1 MKGQHKTGQ
10 AFGGRIMCLGK
21 IAYGFFKFTVLCG
34 TCAVQAE
41 PAMEIPGCLLQLD
54 ASEMTGDS
62 APLSTWPDESGNALH
77 AVQPD
82 PARQPFCAERAIGG
96 RSAVRFNGKA
106 FLTIPLKREW
116 SASDWTVFAVASLNA
131 DTPANYR
138 GIIGNRFGPGNT
150 SWWSLGTKGDGTC
163 YLELAAGIGVD
174 TALPLANGRAAVYA
188 VIKQGQGFSLYRNGA
203 LLGTAERADV
213 GGPDNE
219 LRIGMWFGDGQEWNG
234 DTGEIILCGQALGNE
249 ERERIESYLSEKWSV
264 LFAQRVIVRKDRWTE
279 TLLATR
285 AGLSSKEGGAGW
297 DDGVLGEVWDAL
309 KLAHPQEAAR
319 FECYAN
325 RAQRRPLEW
334 LRSFRDISFEQ
345 DVINTAGP
353 RMGARAE
360 ALAQAGAGP
369 NDPRWLAL
377 VEDVGKLRDSFVD
390 CERQLDQVNIAALRR
405 AVEDLSMTFPGQYTE
420 GAAFLARLE
429 AIETS
434 LEDVCQGLAR
444 GDDAALS
451 GAQEILAFQRE
462 ALLANPLLGFDK
474 ILLVRRGLAS
484 PALGLV
490 QNWQS
495 NCALPREGFE
505 DAIVTLD
512 LNTPDGMLTE
522 VYRPERPVFVGDVDL
537 HFDADR
543 MLFSSI
549 GTQNCWQIFELRA
562 DGTGLRQVT
571 PGADPDVDNY
581 DPCYLPDGDIVF
593 ASTAFFTAVPCVNGS
608 TRCANLYR
616 MKADGTSIRQLCFDQ
631 EHNWCPTVL
640 PNGRILYLR
649 WEYTDTPHSHDRV
662 LFHMNPDGT
671 GQMEYYGS
679 NSYWPNSLFYAR
691 PIPGSPTRFAGIVSG
706 HHGVPRMGE
715 LVLFD
720 IAKGRRETEGA
731 VQRIPG
737 YGKGVDWGGDLNHD
751 SPLIAD
757 NLVDASWPKFLHP
770 YPLSDKY
777 FLVACKPA
785 PDALWGIY
793 LVDVF
798 DNMLL
803 LKEAP
808 GYALFEP
815 LPFRKTPAPPVIP
828 DATKPDR
835 DDALV
840 YLADVYTGDGLRGIP
855 RGEVKSLRLFTY
867 HFLYP
872 GMGGPQAVVGME
884 GPWDIRRTLGTVPVE
899 EDGSAYFRV
908 PANTPISIQPLD
920 GEGKALQLMR
930 SWFTGMRG
938 ETVSCAGCHESQ
950 NSTPEV
956 RSGMALRRG
965 PSEIVPWFGPSR
977 GYNFERE
984 LQPVLDAYCT
994 ACHNGE
1000 PRSDGR
1006 MIPNLKERA
1015 HITDY
1020 TSVFHSGGVDAG
1032 HFSVAYT
1039 ELHRFVRRPGLE
1051 SDYHL
1056 LTPMEFHADATELV
1070 QMLRKGH
1077 HQVKLDEDA
1086 WDWLITWIDFNAP
1099 FHGTWTEIAG
1109 KERVEYPAKRR
1120 RELLQRYAGMDTDP
1134 EAIPA
1139 APSAAP
1145 VPITPE
1151 PDSEAAQPLVQCAD
1165 WPFSSDEARRR
1176 QEALGEIHRSVDL
1189 GDGIRM
1195 DLVRIPAG
1203 EFVLGQEDGLPDER
1217 PASVV
1222 RIEKPFWMGVCEV
1235 TNAQFELFDPKHD
1248 SGVESRFSM
1257 QFGVRG
1263 FYVNGPGQPVVRVSW
1278 NNAMA
1283 FCAWLSEQT
1292 GKRFTLPTEA
1302 QWEYACRAGAA
1313 TPFFY
1318 GDLGTDWS
1326 PYANLA
1332 DAKLREFVCH
1342 TYKKEREPWLNASK
1356 YDDWIPKDL
1365 RFNDNGFL
1373 SDATGQYA
1381 PNAWGLCD
1389 MHGNVAEWTRSD
1401 YKPYPYADDDDR
1413 NGAST
1418 SASKCVRGGSWRDR
1432 PHRARSAFRLAYRP
1446 YQPVFDVGFRVVCE
1460 SE

>member
-1 MKGQHKTGQ
+1 MMPRISARYLLLLVFVNGTF
-10 AFGGRIMCLGK
+10 AF
-21 IAYGFFKFTVLCG
+21 AQP
-34 TCAVQAE
+34 AVE
-41 PAMEIPGCLLQLD
+41 LPGCQLWLD
-54 ASEMTGDS
+54 ASDLAGGG
-62 APLSTWPDESGNALH
+62 ALLSTWPDRSGHDLH
-77 AVQPD
+77 ALQPD
-82 PARQPFCAERAIGG
+82 PVRQPSCAEHALGG

-106 FLTIPLKREW
+106 FLSVPLQREW

-138 GIIGNRFGPGNT
+138 GIIGNRFGPGNA

-163 YLELAAGIGVD
+163 YLELAAGVGVD
-174 TALPLANGRAAVYA
+174 TTLLPATSRAAVYA
-188 VIKQGQGFSLYRNGA
+188 VVKQGQHFSLYRNGV

-213 GGPDNE
+213 GGLANE

-234 DTGEIILCGQALGNE
+234 DIGEIILCDTAFGND
-249 ERERIESYLSEKWSV
+249 ERERVETYLSGKWSV
-264 LFAQRVIVRKDRWTE
+264 LFAQKILVRQDTWAG

-285 AGLSSKEGGAGW
+285 AALGAGENETRW
-297 DDGVLGEVWDAL
+297 HEGVPGEVWEEL
-309 KLAHPQEAAR
+309 KVSYPEEAAR
-319 FECYAN
+319 FERYAAM
-325 RAQRRPLEW
+325 AQRTPIEW
-334 LRSFRDISFEQ
+334 FKNPRDTGFERA
-345 DVINTAGP
+345 VIGSAGP
-353 RMGARAE
+353 GMRARADD
-360 ALAQAGAGP
+360 LAAAGAAP
-369 NDPRWLAL
+369 EDPRWLAL
-377 VEDVGKLRDSFVD
+377 LEEAGALRDTFIA
-390 CERQLDQVNIAALRR
+390 CERQLDQINFAALRR
-405 AVEDLSMTFPGQYTE
+405 AVTDLSSSFPGQYAPGT
-420 GAAFLARLE
+420 AYLKRLE
-429 AIETS
+429 YAEAS
-434 LEDVCQGLAR
+434 LPALRQGLAQC
-444 GDDAALS
+444 DEAALS
-451 GAQEILAFQRE
+451 GARELFALQRE
-462 ALLANPLLGFDK
+462 ALLANPLLDFDK
-474 ILLVRRGLAS
+474 VLLVRRGLAS

-495 NCALPREGFE
+495 NCALPREGF
-505 DAIVTLD
+505 DDSIVMLD
-512 LNTPDGMLTE
+512 VNDLEGTVVT

-537 HFDADR
+537 NFDADR

-549 GTQNCWQIFELRA
+549 GTQNCWQIFEVRA

-571 PGADPDVDNY
+571 PGDEPDVDNY
-581 DPCYLPDGDIVF
+581 DPCYLPDGGIVF

-616 MKADGTSIRQLCFDQ
+616 MNTDGSQIRQLCFDQ
-631 EHNWCPTVL
+631 EHNWCPTML

-691 PIPGSPTRFAGIVSG
+691 PVPGSPTRFAGIVSG

-720 IAKGRRETEGA
+720 IARGRRETEGA

-737 YGKGVDWGGDLNHD
+737 YGKGVGWGGDLDHD

-777 FLVACKPA
+777 FLVSCKPT
-785 PDALWGIY
+785 PESLWGIY

-803 LKEAP
+803 LKEEP

-815 LPFRKTPAPPVIP
+815 LPLRKTPAPPAIP
-828 DATKPDR
+828 DATRPDR

-840 YLADVYTGDGLRGIP
+840 YLADVYAGEGLRGIP

-884 GPWDIRRTLGTVPVE
+884 GPWDMRRTLGTVPVE

-920 GEGKALQLMR
+920 TEGKALQLMR

-938 ETVSCAGCHESQ
+938 ETVSCGGCHESQ
-950 NSTPEV
+950 NSAPVV
-956 RSGMALRRG
+956 RTGAALRKA
-965 PSEIVPWFGPSR
+965 PSEIEPWFGPSR

-984 LQPVLDAYCT
+984 LQPVLDTYCT

-1000 PRSDGR
+1000 PRPDGLA
-1006 MIPNLKERA
+1006 IPNLKERA

-1020 TSVFHSGGVDAG
+1020 TSVFHSGGEDAG
-1032 HFSVAYT
+1032 HFSVSYA

-1051 SDYHL
+1051 SDYHM

-1077 HQVKLDEDA
+1077 HNVKLDDA
-1086 WDWLITWIDFNAP
+1086 AWNRLITWIDFNAP

-1109 KERVEYPAKRR
+1109 KERVDYPAKRR

-1139 APSAAP
+1139 VEAAAAAP
-1145 VPITPE
+1145 VMPE
-1151 PDSEAAQPLVQCAD
+1151 PYPESQPALPCAG
-1165 WPFSSDEARRR
+1165 WPFSSGEARSR
-1176 QEALGEIHRSVDL
+1176 QEALGETRRSVDL

-1195 DLVRIPAG
+1195 DLVLVPAG
-1203 EFVLGQEDGLPDER
+1203 DFILGQDGGLPDEK
-1217 PASVV
+1217 PAAIV
-1222 RIEKPFWMGVCEV
+1222 RIDRPFWMGRCEV
-1235 TNAQFELFDPKHD
+1235 TNAQFEQYDPSHD

-1263 FYVNGPGQPVVRVSW
+1263 FYVNGPEQPVVRLSW
-1278 NNAMA
+1278 NDAMA
-1283 FCAWLSEQT
+1283 FCAWLSEKT
-1292 GKRFTLPTEA
+1292 GSRFTLPTEA
-1302 QWEYACRAGAA
+1302 QWEYACRAGTA

-1318 GDLGTDWS
+1318 GDLDTDWS

-1342 TYKKEREPWLNASK
+1342 TYKKEREPWFDASK

-1381 PNAWGLCD
+1381 SNAWGLCD
-1389 MHGNVAEWTRSD
+1389 MHGNVSEWTRSD
-1401 YKPYPYADDDDR
+1401 YKPYPYVEDDGR
-1413 NGAST
+1413 NACPASEP
-1418 SASKCVRGGSWRDR
+1418 KCVRGGSWRDR